1 MKGNNNIE
9 ELFKQKFDG
18 FQADVNPQ
26 IWANIQAGIGTT
38 AAVTTGV
45 SVGVKIGLITGGIAA
60 ASLATWYFGFYE
72 PTNES
77 DKTESVIAADTQNT
91 EPQTT
96 TGETIIYVADENDP
110 AIIENKEKIESEL
123 KNYQTQ
129 NTQIDNSNTSQSSNT
144 NTTES
149 SQNSNIAVTNQNEV
163 ASSNH
168 QDAQSN
174 QNNNVQ
180 DAQVIES
187 TPNARMEYSQSNVF
201 APSII
206 SFNSNASE
214 YKEVRWDFGDGTL
227 ANGAETKHTF
237 SKAGTYKVTMTVIGK
252 GKVNY
257 QESQEITVKSKSSI
271 DNIPNVITPN
281 GDRINDYF
289 SVKSTDIE
297 SFQITITDQRG
308 NEIFASNDAEFV
320 WDGTNYDGETVERG
334 MYFYVIIAE
343 GKDGSVIKLP
353 GQIYVQ

>member
-1 MKGNNNIE
+1 MKGNSNIE
-9 ELFKQKFDG
+9 ELFKHKFDG

-38 AAVTTGV
+38 ATVTTGL

-72 PTNES
+72 PS
-77 DKTESVIAADTQNT
+77 GDTVNKENPTITQTQTT
-91 EPQTT
+91 EPQTA
-96 TGETIIYVADENDP
+96 TGETIIYVTDENDP
-110 AIIENKEKIESEL
+110 AIIENKEQIENEL
-123 KNYQTQ
+123 KSYQ
-129 NTQIDNSNTSQSSNT
+129 
-144 NTTES
+144 
-149 SQNSNIAVTNQNEV
+149 SQNNQ
-163 ASSNH
+163 
-168 QDAQSN
+168 QDNQGSN
-174 QNNNVQ
+174 QASNNNVEEGAQNSGNNSSTNNESATVNQQ
-180 DAQVIES
+180 DDRSNQHIPVQDVQVAES
-187 TPNARMEYSQSNVF
+187 SPNARMEYTQSNVF

-206 SFNSNASE
+206 SFNSNATD
-214 YKEVRWDFGDGTL
+214 YKEVRWDFGDGST
-227 ANGAETKHTF
+227 ANGTETKHTF

-289 SVKSTDIE
+289 SVKTTDIE
-297 SFQITITDQRG
+297 TFQITITDQRG
-308 NEIFASNDAEFV
+308 NEIFASNDTEFV
-320 WDGTNYDGETVERG
+320 WDGTNYDGQTVERG

>member
-26 IWANIQAGIGTT
+26 IWANIQAGLGTT

-72 PTNES
+72 PAGETA
-77 DKTESVIAADTQNT
+77 KTENKITADTQNS
-91 EPQTT
+91 EPQNT

-110 AIIENKEKIESEL
+110 AIIENKEQIENEL
-123 KNYQTQ
+123 KN
-129 NTQIDNSNTSQSSNT
+129 
-144 NTTES
+144 
-149 SQNSNIAVTNQNEV
+149 
-163 ASSNH
+163 H
-168 QDAQSN
+168 QN
-174 QNNNVQ
+174 QNNVTSNSQVGQAPNNGTTNDSQNTNNNTGNNEVITSNQQ
-180 DAQVIES
+180 DAQVIQNNQAQDPQAVES

-201 APSII
+201 APSVIT
-206 SFNSNASE
+206 FNSNASD

-227 ANGAETKHTF
+227 ANGFETKHTF
-237 SKAGTYKVTMTVIGK
+237 SKAGVYKVTMTVIGK

-297 SFQITITDQRG
+297 TFQITITDQRG

-320 WDGTNYDGETVERG
+320 WDGTNYDGQTVDRG
-334 MYFYVIIAE
+334 MYYYVIIAE

>member
-26 IWANIQAGIGTT
+26 IWANIQAGLGTT

-60 ASLATWYFGFYE
+60 ASLATWYFGSYE
-72 PTNES
+72 PAGETA
-77 DKTESVIAADTQNT
+77 KTENTIIADTQNS
-91 EPQTT
+91 EPQNT

-110 AIIENKEKIESEL
+110 AIIENKEQIENEL
-123 KNYQTQ
+123 KN
-129 NTQIDNSNTSQSSNT
+129 
-144 NTTES
+144 
-149 SQNSNIAVTNQNEV
+149 
-163 ASSNH
+163 H
-168 QDAQSN
+168 QN
-174 QNNNVQ
+174 QNNVTSNTQVSQAPNNGTTNDSQNTNNNTGNNEVTTSNQQ
-180 DAQVIES
+180 DAQVLQNNQAQDPQSVES

-201 APSII
+201 APSVIT
-206 SFNSNASE
+206 FNSNASD

-237 SKAGTYKVTMTVIGK
+237 SKAGVYKVTMTVIGK

-297 SFQITITDQRG
+297 TFQITITDQRG
-308 NEIFASNDAEFV
+308 NEIFASNDTEFV
-320 WDGTNYDGETVERG
+320 WDGTNYDGQTVDRG
-334 MYFYVIIAE
+334 MYYYVIIAE